1 MLSKVL
7 AFGQVTPPG
16 SSACETEAYAGR
28 KFCFLAYT
36 GARRKHWHHN
46 YDLQSEVAAIHQCIS
61 CISGTGAPF
70 GGRRTGLLA
79 MPDCALEVHGE
90 PGAVVLALLL
100 LARLHV
106 FPVDLALPEKRTGGV
121 WRPARPDAA
130 WRQFVLIG
138 RFPAVL
144 MPTNGAPQ
152 GTILAWCAARRR
164 NELRPPR
171 GLDGARARSE
181 ARFASRL

>member
-16 SSACETEAYAGR
+16 SSACETEAYPGR

-70 GGRRTGLLA
+70 GGRRTVK
-79 MPDCALEVHGE
+79 EI
-90 PGAVVLALLL
+90 
-100 LARLHV
+100 RL
-106 FPVDLALPEKRTGGV
+106 
-121 WRPARPDAA
+121 
-130 WRQFVLIG
+130 
-138 RFPAVL
+138 
-144 MPTNGAPQ
+144 
-152 GTILAWCAARRR
+152 RRKF
-164 NELRPPR
+164 
-171 GLDGARARSE
+171 ARSE
-181 ARFASRL
+181 A

>member
-61 CISGTGAPF
+61 CISVSRVAT
-70 GGRRTGLLA
+70 
-79 MPDCALEVHGE
+79 H
-90 PGAVVLALLL
+90 VVLTERTSLSG
-100 LARLHV
+100 
-106 FPVDLALPEKRTGGV
+106 FPEFGVAGGV
-121 WRPARPDAA
+121 LIREHRLSDSSQTLEDTEGPLLTTHARPTTKTLSICT
-130 WRQFVLIG
+130 V
-138 RFPAVL
+138 PASGVC
-144 MPTNGAPQ
+144 Q
-152 GTILAWCAARRR
+152 GL
-164 NELRPPR
+164 
-171 GLDGARARSE
+171 
-181 ARFASRL
+181 